1 MTNVLREIAEEELEG
16 VWMQFRSECPRLV
29 NHHVEIVFGEDYEG
43 AEVSFQAPIV
53 PNPGY
58 VQIKLSA
65 FVPEMCSHRR
75 VSSCPVIHVTEAY
88 TPVLPMVLKEAFDN
102 INKTAFRPD
111 LALM

>member
-16 VWMQFRSECPRLV
+16 VWMQFRSECPGLV
-29 NHHVEIVFGEDYEG
+29 NHDVEIVYGEDCLEPEG
-43 AEVSFQAPIV
+43 SFQTPFV
-53 PNPGY
+53 PRSGY

-65 FVPEMCSHRR
+65 FVPEMCSLRR
-75 VSSCPVIHVTEAY
+75 VVCCPVILVTEAY

>member
-29 NHHVEIVFGEDYEG
+29 NHHVEIVYGEDCSAGE
-43 AEVSFQAPIV
+43 A
-53 PNPGY
+53 GY

-75 VSSCPVIHVTEAY
+75 VSCCPVILVAETY
-88 TPVLPMVLKEAFDN
+88 TPILPMVLKEAFDN